1 MSLGECSDRHR
12 FRGRLPW
19 LRSADG
25 SAARKGGRSARW
37 RVISVTG
44 GGAGGEVRRHWCQ
57 CCHREFSPIRRD
69 AKWCSG
75 PCRWKAY
82 RRRTAARAVEA
93 EREREAA
100 ARALERER
108 ERARIAQEAARRR
121 EDFIASLIG

>member
-1 MSLGECSDRHR
+1 MSLANVATVTALEVVCLGC
-12 FRGRLPW
+12 GRLMAP
-19 LRSADG
+19 RTQ
-25 SAARKGGRSARW
+25 GRPVCSMACYQRDW
-37 RVISVTG
+37 RRRRR
-44 GGAGGEVRRHWCQ
+44 EVRRHWCQ